1 MRSLFVTLLAVAA
14 APAALAQHSLVNQDK
29 QIHMN
34 QIQVIGSHNSY
45 HMGFAPGE
53 AKWLEQRNPDAYHSL
68 EYRHA
73 PLADQLDG
81 GVRQLEIDIFADPK
95 GGKFAHPKVVEWVK
109 AAGLPADPDFDP
121 DHEMDKPGFKVMH
134 VQDLDERS
142 QCHTFVKCLQQV
154 KGWSKAHPKA
164 LPVFLLIETKEGGVR
179 NLPGAEAPLPF
190 TSETFD
196 AVDAEIRSVFSEDE
210 MITPDMVRG
219 KYATLPEAVKAGNWP
234 TLDKARGKVVFLID
248 QRPKEETYVAGH
260 PALKGRVM
268 FTNAVPGRDDAA
280 FTEMNSG
287 SKEEIDA
294 LVKQGYLVRART
306 DDGTT
311 AARTNDTKRREEVL
325 ASGAQLV
332 STDYPPSEPASWTGF
347 FVGFPGDLV
356 ARCNPI
362 DAPALCD
369 SKALDGTLRARH

>member
-1 MRSLFVTLLAVAA
+1 MRSFFVTLLAVTAV
-14 APAALAQHSLVNQDK
+14 PAALAQHSLVNQDK

-45 HMGFAPGE
+45 HKGFAPSE

-73 PLADQLDG
+73 SLADQLDG

-154 KGWSKAHPKA
+154 KGWSKAHPMA
-164 LPVFLLIETKEGGVR
+164 LPVFLLIETKEGAVR
-179 NLPGAEAPLPF
+179 NMPNAEVPLPF

-248 QRPKEETYVAGH
+248 QRPKEETYLAGH